1 MPRTHLI
8 DQAYEI
14 ALREYNMEYKK
25 SALQAREQEIKL
37 ANEFM
42 TSMSKQAKR
51 DEREAAREARKEEK
65 KAARE
70 ARKEEKK
77 AAKKLSRTN
86 KSKSP
91 IV

>member
-8 DQAYEI
+8 DQAYEV

-25 SALQAREQEIKL
+25 SVLQAREQEIKL

-65 KAARE
+65 KAA
-70 ARKEEKK
+70 
-77 AAKKLSRTN
+77 KKLRKQQLRS
-86 KSKSP
+86 
-91 IV
+91 

>member
-25 SALQAREQEIKL
+25 SALQSREQEIKL

-65 KAARE
+65 KAA
-70 ARKEEKK
+70 
-77 AAKKLSRTN
+77 KKLRKQLLKKISRTN
-86 KSKSP
+86 KSKTF